1 MQRLLSH
8 KPNQFIASY
17 FLKTFV
23 VSLIPTVTLA
33 LAAAHFFSGQSPS
46 PYLAGDESINAFWQ
60 LISIGLI
67 IPSIESFFLIYTT
80 SMAFDAAKN
89 HTRSALIG
97 TIPLLIFHSLLQW
110 QLGLVLAWFF
120 FVQAYAYI
128 ELKKC
133 HLSLRDRYFFITGIH
148 GLHNSLAVLILWL

>member
-1 MQRLLSH
+1 
-8 KPNQFIASY
+8 
-17 FLKTFV
+17 
-23 VSLIPTVTLA
+23 
-33 LAAAHFFSGQSPS
+33 
-46 PYLAGDESINAFWQ
+46 
-60 LISIGLI
+60 
-67 IPSIESFFLIYTT
+67 
-80 SMAFDAAKN
+80 
-89 HTRSALIG
+89 
-97 TIPLLIFHSLLQW
+97 LQW